1 MNGKLIP
8 RDEKKSP
15 IEYIDEKKSPIGY
28 IESPTCFL
36 KNPIWILI
44 FYFLKNI
51 NTRYRLI

>member
-1 MNGKLIP
+1 MVIASYHKEIFNEKKNINGKLIP

-36 KNPIWILI
+36 KNPI
-44 FYFLKNI
+44 
-51 NTRYRLI
+51 